1 MARCGEGSA
10 APMGLLA
17 SPGVCS
23 KGLQRKGPCER
34 RRLQAMVSEQLSQ
47 DLLRLLREEIH
58 TDVTFSVGCTL
69 FKAHKVVLLAR
80 VPDFYFHTIGQ
91 TSNNLTNH
99 EPIALENFEAS
110 EFRTFLQVVYSS
122 NRNIKNYEEEILR
135 KKIVESGVPQKKHD
149 FNFEKCT
156 DNDGRSSTESLG
168 KKSPD
173 CSLLKHEIPEDI
185 SNGEDNL
192 VATVN
197 YNLDPASEL
206 GEDLLKLYLK
216 HRCPDIDIF
225 VDGKSFKAHR
235 AILSARSSYF
245 AAMLSGCWAE
255 SSQEHVTLQGI
266 NHIEMSVMMH
276 FIYGGTL
283 DFPDKANV
291 GQILNMADMYGLEG
305 LKEVAIYI
313 LRRDYCNFF
322 QKLVPRRLAP
332 VLECLIIAHSAGV
345 ESLFADC
352 MKWIVK
358 HFARFWSERSF
369 ANVPPEI
376 QKSCLNMLIQSL
388 NDKNAAFLLME
399 SDRLIISLPRVK
411 WTEAALT
418 MASQLQEE
426 CIAFII
432 ENFSKIIQSEN
443 FALLLQSQ
451 AMSST
456 ADLLDKILKAIEE
469 NVTTENSCSLLM
481 SLDTLL
487 NSDSTKEMGFT
498 CKIQALRD
506 KLWIFLVQSF
516 YAVRHTESWKL
527 MSTDDQQK
535 IQAAAFDKGDDRR
548 LGKKPIFS
556 SSQQRR
562 QVSDSSVIKNRSW
575 RGNNKKECWSSPST
589 NQKMKSDGLGASGH
603 SSSTNRNTINK
614 TLKHDDLKEKDGT
627 KIASKITKEL
637 KTGGKNVSGK
647 PKAMI
652 KPKTESSDNAKSA
665 NLSPRQV
672 VERSATAAANG
683 QKSSLNGKAVR
694 NEDGQIT
701 GARPKVLTGNLN
713 VQAKAKP
720 LKKGTRKDSPCRGVA
735 GPSSRSTNSSMEL
748 LVSTECPGEPKENG
762 SIGEERSSGH
772 KLSFCESPGQTVKNS
787 VESIKTS
794 TVAVKSQSVSKV
806 ANGTSVK
813 KSINKQET
821 TINNSVPKKVTSKGH
836 SDPVPQAILK
846 KRGNDNGC
854 AAAQQ
859 RTKKAPSNLA
869 RTQGSQGESPKS
881 VKSSVSSRQSEESVT
896 KLDYNTTTDKQTS
909 KRKNVKQGHTTLP
922 KVNAKTV
929 AMPKNLNQSKK
940 GETLNIKDS
949 KQKMLSGQVILKTQP
964 SSQRPLKSETSVVQK
979 NMLHDVCDNK
989 KGSVSEQ
996 KPHKPLINLTS
1007 EISGTEAVQSS
1018 CKPDPQKP
1026 LNNQEKEKLVLECQ
1040 NISSL
1045 DKSIKHELESKQICS
1060 GKSETKFSNH
1070 KQTDH
1075 CSTAKIHCHSDGSDN
1090 VDLKFYSTAALKSL
1104 ISNPNEN
1111 SLNSNAGY
1119 DLDSTNAAQVHAVS
1133 DREQQVGRKD
1143 TNKKLSINYVKDVL
1157 PCAPERTNGTLNSVR
1172 DDRKSKIHVEEQTI
1186 PSQLSDDSAMN
1197 EDKHATADSDISSKC
1212 FLEQISGK
1220 NSPKDMETT
1229 ETPESHETPEAPFMS
1244 QWSLSTS
1251 VLHQRESPESDTGS
1265 ATTSSDDIK
1274 PRSEDYDAGGSQD
1287 DDGSNDRGISK
1298 CGTMLCHDF
1307 LGRSSSDTSTPEEL
1321 KIYDSNLRIEVKM
1334 KRQSSND
1341 LFQVNSTSDDEIPR
1355 KRPEIWSRSTVVH
1368 PREKENILRG
1378 SVQFAQELD
1387 QVSSSADETE
1397 DERSEAENVAENFST
1412 SNSAPQQF
1420 QGIINLA
1427 FEDATENES
1436 REFSATKNFK
1446 RSVLL
1451 SVDECEELGS
1461 DEGEVHTPF
1470 QPSTDSLSPSDVFD
1484 GVSQEHHGRT
1494 CYSRYSQ
1501 GRKGSTLECKQDE
1514 GNSVCKN
1521 ESSLFGVSSTD
1532 SSRKDKQSTS
1542 AAGKKYTIGALSK
1555 EGRQLL
1561 PQDKRVNRGSN
1572 VDNDFQQCSKLSDR
1586 DVKSQE
1592 RPCHLELHQREPN
1605 SDIPKNSS
1613 TKSLDSCRSQP
1624 LPQEGQVK
1632 ESHST
1637 ATEKANIALSAGDID
1652 DCDTLAQTYM
1662 YDHRPSKTLSP
1673 IYEMDVIEA
1682 FEQKMDSETHVTDR
1696 DFEDDQHFAKQDWT
1710 LLKQLLSEQDSN
1722 LNITNSVPEDLNLA
1736 QYLINQTL
1744 LLARDS
1750 SKPQGKAHVD
1760 TLNRW
1765 SELTSPL
1772 DDSAASITMASF
1784 SSEDC
1789 SPQGEWTILEL
1800 ETQH

>member
-10 APMGLLA
+10 TPVVLLG

-34 RRLQAMVSEQLSQ
+34 RRLKAMVSEQLSQ
-47 DLLRLLREEIH
+47 DLLRLLREEH
-58 TDVTFSVGCTL
+58 HADVIFSVGCTL
-69 FKAHKVVLLAR
+69 FKAHRAVLLAR
-80 VPDFYFHTIGQ
+80 VPDFYFHTVGQ

-99 EPIALENFEAS
+99 EPIAVENFEAS
-110 EFRTFLQVVYSS
+110 EFRTFLQIIYSS

-135 KKIVESGVPQKKHD
+135 KKIVESGAPQMKHD
-149 FNFEKCT
+149 FSFGKYA
-156 DNDGRSSTESLG
+156 DNDGRTSMEFLG

-173 CSLLKHEIPEDI
+173 SSLLKHEIPDAI
-185 SNGEDNL
+185 SNWEDNL
-192 VATVN
+192 ISTDI
-197 YNLDPASEL
+197 YDLEPASEL
-206 GEDLLKLYLK
+206 GEDLLKLYVK
-216 HRCPDIDIF
+216 HCCPDIDIY
-225 VDGKSFKAHR
+225 VDGKSFKTHR

-255 SSQEHVTLQGI
+255 SSQECITLQSI
-266 NHIEMSVMMH
+266 NHVEMNVMMH

-283 DFPDKANV
+283 EFPDKANV

-305 LKEVAIYI
+305 LKEVAVYI

-322 QKLVPRRLAP
+322 QKPIPRRLASI
-332 VLECLIIAHSAGV
+332 LECLIIAHSVGV

-418 MASQLQEE
+418 MASRLQEE

-443 FALLLQSQ
+443 FALFLQSQ

-469 NVTTENSCSLLM
+469 NITTENSCSLLM
-481 SLDTLL
+481 ALDMLL
-487 NSDSTKEMGFT
+487 NSDSTKEMVLNGFT

-527 MSTDDQQK
+527 MSTNDQQK
-535 IQAAAFDKGDDRR
+535 IQAA
-548 LGKKPIFS
+548 
-556 SSQQRR
+556 
-562 QVSDSSVIKNRSW
+562 
-575 RGNNKKECWSSPST
+575 
-589 NQKMKSDGLGASGH
+589 
-603 SSSTNRNTINK
+603 
-614 TLKHDDLKEKDGT
+614 
-627 KIASKITKEL
+627 
-637 KTGGKNVSGK
+637 
-647 PKAMI
+647 
-652 KPKTESSDNAKSA
+652 
-665 NLSPRQV
+665 
-672 VERSATAAANG
+672 
-683 QKSSLNGKAVR
+683 
-694 NEDGQIT
+694 
-701 GARPKVLTGNLN
+701 
-713 VQAKAKP
+713 
-720 LKKGTRKDSPCRGVA
+720 
-735 GPSSRSTNSSMEL
+735 
-748 LVSTECPGEPKENG
+748 
-762 SIGEERSSGH
+762 
-772 KLSFCESPGQTVKNS
+772 
-787 VESIKTS
+787 
-794 TVAVKSQSVSKV
+794 VKSRPVSK
-806 ANGTSVK
+806 ATNGTSNK
-813 KSINKQET
+813 KSIHEQESNT
-821 TINNSVPKKVTSKGH
+821 NNSVLKKVTGKGYT
-836 SDPVPQAILK
+836 DPVPQAILK

-854 AAAQQ
+854 ATTQL
-859 RTKKAPSNLA
+859 RTKNAPSNHA
-869 RTQGSQGESPKS
+869 KTQGSQGESPNS
-881 VKSSVSSRQSEESVT
+881 VKSSVSSRQSDGNVT
-896 KLDYNTTTDKQTS
+896 KLDHSTTMDKQTP
-909 KRKNVKQGHTTLP
+909 KRKLVKQGHTTLL
-922 KVNAKTV
+922 KVNAKRA
-929 AMPKNLNQSKK
+929 AMPKNLNQSRK
-940 GETLNIKDS
+940 GETLNNRDS
-949 KQKMLSGQVILKTQP
+949 KQKMLPGQVILKTQ
-964 SSQRPLKSETSVVQK
+964 SSPQRPLKSETSVVQK
-979 NMLHDVCDNK
+979 SMLLDACDNNNR
-989 KGSVSEQ
+989 GSVTEQ
-996 KPHKPLINLTS
+996 KPHEPLFNLTS
-1007 EISGTEAVQSS
+1007 EIRGMEAFHSS
-1018 CKPDPQKP
+1018 CSPDPQKP

-1040 NISSL
+1040 NVSNL
-1045 DKSIKHELESKQICS
+1045 DKSIKHELESRQICLD
-1060 GKSETKFSNH
+1060 KSKTKFSDH
-1070 KQTDH
+1070 KETSH
-1075 CSTAKIHCHSDGSDN
+1075 CNTAKLHCHSNGSDN
-1090 VDLKFYSTAALKSL
+1090 VDSKLYSTTALKCM

-1111 SLNSNAGY
+1111 SLNSNPVC
-1119 DLDSTNAAQVHAVS
+1119 DLDSTNAEKNHSVS
-1133 DREQQVGRKD
+1133 DKEKQMGNKD
-1143 TNKKLSINYVKDVL
+1143 TNKKSSIKYVKNVL
-1157 PCAPERTNGTLNSVR
+1157 PCVTERTNGTLNTVLQG
-1172 DDRKSKIHVEEQTI
+1172 DRKSKFHVEQTI
-1186 PSQLSDDSAMN
+1186 PSQLSDDSAIN
-1197 EDKHATADSDISSKC
+1197 KDKYAAANSDSSCKYV
-1212 FLEQISGK
+1212 LEQISGK

-1244 QWSLSTS
+1244 HWNLSTS
-1251 VLHQRESPESDTGS
+1251 VLHQKESPESDTGS

-1334 KRQSSND
+1334 KKQSSND

-1355 KRPEIWSRSTVVH
+1355 KRAELWSRSKMVH
-1368 PREKENILRG
+1368 PREKETILRG
-1378 SVQFAQELD
+1378 SVHFAQEVD

-1397 DERSEAENVAENFST
+1397 DERSEAENVAENFSAR
-1412 SNSAPQQF
+1412 NSAPQQF

-1436 REFSATKNFK
+1436 HEFSATKKFK

-1461 DEGEVHTPF
+1461 DEGEVHIPF
-1470 QPSTDSLSPSDVFD
+1470 QPSIDSLSPSDVFD
-1484 GVSQEHHGRT
+1484 GISHQHGRT

-1501 GRKGSTLECKQDE
+1501 GNEGSILECKQDK
-1514 GNSVCKN
+1514 GNSECKN
-1521 ESSLFGVSSTD
+1521 ESALLGLSSID

-1542 AAGKKYTIGALSK
+1542 ATGKKYTIDVLSK
-1555 EGRQLL
+1555 GGRQLPL
-1561 PQDKRVNRGSN
+1561 EDKVKSGSD
-1572 VDNDFQQCSKLSDR
+1572 VDNDLQQHCKLSDS
-1586 DVKSQE
+1586 DIKSQE

-1605 SDIPKNSS
+1605 TDIPKNSA
-1613 TKSLDSCRSQP
+1613 TKSLDSCRSQ
-1624 LPQEGQVK
+1624 LLSQEGQVK
-1632 ESHST
+1632 ESHSA

-1652 DCDTLAQTYM
+1652 DCDTLAQTYI

-1682 FEQKMDSETHVTDR
+1682 FEQKVESETHVTDV

-1772 DDSAASITMASF
+1772 DSSASITMASF

>member
-1 MARCGEGSA
+1 MARCGQGSTV
-10 APMGLLA
+10 PVVLLEPPA
-17 SPGVCS
+17 VCS
-23 KGLQRKGPCER
+23 KGLQRKGMCER
-34 RRLQAMVSEQLSQ
+34 RRLKAMVSEQLSQ

-58 TDVTFSVGCTL
+58 TDVTFSIGCTL
-69 FKAHKVVLLAR
+69 FKAHRAVLLAR
-80 VPDFYFHTIGQ
+80 VPDFYFRTIGQ
-91 TSNNLTNH
+91 TSNSSINH
-99 EPIALENFEAS
+99 KPIAVENFEAS
-110 EFRTFLQVVYSS
+110 EFRTFLQIIYSS

-135 KKIVESGVPQKKHD
+135 KKIESGVPQTNHD
-149 FNFEKCT
+149 FSFGKYA
-156 DNDGRSSTESLG
+156 DNDGRLPIEFLG

-173 CSLLKHEIPEDI
+173 CSLLKHEIPDDI
-185 SNGEDNL
+185 SDREDNL
-192 VATVN
+192 ISTDI
-197 YNLDPASEL
+197 YDLEPASEL
-206 GEDLLKLYLK
+206 GEDLLKLYVK
-216 HRCPDIDIF
+216 HCYPDIDIY
-225 VDGKSFKAHR
+225 VDGKNFKAHR

-255 SSQEHVTLQGI
+255 SSQEYITLQSI
-266 NHIEMSVMMH
+266 NHVEMNVMMS

-291 GQILNMADMYGLEG
+291 GQILNMADMYGLQG

-322 QKLVPRRLAP
+322 QKPVPRSLTSI
-332 VLECLIIAHSAGV
+332 LECLIIAHSVGV

-376 QKSCLNMLIQSL
+376 QDSCLNMLIQSL

-418 MASQLQEE
+418 MASRLQEE

-443 FALLLQSQ
+443 FALFLQSQ

-456 ADLLDKILKAIEE
+456 ADLLDKILKAIEK
-469 NVTTENSCSLLM
+469 NITTENSCSLLM
-481 SLDTLL
+481 ALDVLL

-516 YAVRHTESWKL
+516 YAVRHTGSWKL

-548 LGKKPIFS
+548 LGKKPVFS

-562 QVSDSSVIKNRSW
+562 QVSDSSVLKNKSLRE
-575 RGNNKKECWSSPST
+575 NNKKECWSCPST

-627 KIASKITKEL
+627 KLVSKITKEL
-637 KTGGKNVSGK
+637 KSGGKHVSGK
-647 PKAMI
+647 PKAII
-652 KPKTESSDNAKSA
+652 KPKIESSDNAKSA
-665 NLSPRQV
+665 NTSPGQV
-672 VERSATAAANG
+672 VETSATAAANG
-683 QKSSLNGKAVR
+683 HKNALNGKGVR
-694 NEDGQIT
+694 NHEGQIA
-701 GARPKVLTGNLN
+701 GARPKVLTGN
-713 VQAKAKP
+713 VQARAKP
-720 LKKGTRKDSPCRGVA
+720 LKKVTGKDSPGLGIT

-748 LVSTECPGEPKENG
+748 LVSNECLDEPKENG
-762 SIGEERSSGH
+762 SIGEEKPSGH
-772 KLSFCESPGQTVKNS
+772 KLTFCESSGQTVKNS
-787 VESIKTS
+787 VENMKTS
-794 TVAVKSQSVSKV
+794 VAVKSRPVSKV
-806 ANGTSVK
+806 TNGTSNK
-813 KSINKQET
+813 KSIHEQET
-821 TINNSVPKKVTSKGH
+821 NINNSVPKKVSSKGS
-836 SDPVPQAILK
+836 SDPAPQAILK

-854 AAAQQ
+854 ATAQQ
-859 RTKKAPSNLA
+859 KIKNVPSNLA
-869 RTQGSQGESPKS
+869 KTQGSQGESPNS
-881 VKSSVSSRQSEESVT
+881 VKSSVSSRHSDGNVT
-896 KLDYNTTTDKQTS
+896 KLDHSMTDKQTP
-909 KRKNVKQGHTTLP
+909 KRKIVKQGHTTLP
-922 KVNAKTV
+922 KANAKIV
-929 AMPKNLNQSKK
+929 AMPKNPNQSKK
-940 GETLNIKDS
+940 GETLNNKDS
-949 KQKMLSGQVILKTQP
+949 KQKMLSGQIILKTQ
-964 SSQRPLKSETSVVQK
+964 SSQRPLKNETSVVQK
-979 NMLHDVCDNK
+979 SMLHDVCDNNN
-989 KGSVSEQ
+989 KGSVTEQ
-996 KPHKPLINLTS
+996 KPHEPLINLTS
-1007 EISGTEAVQSS
+1007 EISGMEAFQSS
-1018 CKPDPQKP
+1018 CTRDLQKP

-1040 NISSL
+1040 SILNL
-1045 DKSIKHELESKQICS
+1045 DKSIKHELESSQICS
-1060 GKSETKFSNH
+1060 DKTETQFSNH
-1070 KQTDH
+1070 KETDH
-1075 CSTAKIHCHSDGSDN
+1075 CNTGKLHCHSDGSGN
-1090 VDLKFYSTAALKSL
+1090 VDPKFYSTTALKSML
-1104 ISNPNEN
+1104 SNTNEN
-1111 SLNSNAGY
+1111 SLNSNPVC
-1119 DLDSTNAAQVHAVS
+1119 DSDSTNAEQIHSVS
-1133 DREQQVGRKD
+1133 DKDKQVGRRD
-1143 TNKKLSINYVKDVL
+1143 TNKKSSINSVKDVL
-1157 PCAPERTNGTLNSVR
+1157 PCVPERTNGTLNTIQ
-1172 DDRKSKIHVEEQTI
+1172 DDRKSKLPIEQTI
-1186 PSQLSDDSAMN
+1186 PSQLSEDSAIN
-1197 EDKHATADSDISSKC
+1197 EDKFATADSDSSSKC

-1229 ETPESHETPEAPFMS
+1229 ETPFTS
-1244 QWSLSTS
+1244 QWNLSTS
-1251 VLHQRESPESDTGS
+1251 VLQRESPESDTGS

-1321 KIYDSNLRIEVKM
+1321 KIYDSNLRVEVKM
-1334 KRQSSND
+1334 KKQSSND
-1341 LFQVNSTSDDEIPR
+1341 LFLVNSTSDDEIPR
-1355 KRPEIWSRSTVVH
+1355 RRPESWSRSTILH
-1368 PREKENILRG
+1368 PREKENTLRG
-1378 SVQFAQELD
+1378 SVQFTQEVD

-1397 DERSEAENVAENFST
+1397 DERSEAENSAENFCT

-1420 QGIINLA
+1420 QGIVNLA

-1436 REFSATKNFK
+1436 HEFSATKKFK

-1461 DEGEVHTPF
+1461 DEGEGHTPF
-1470 QPSTDSLSPSDVFD
+1470 QPPIDSLSPSDVFD
-1484 GVSQEHHGRT
+1484 GFSHQHHGRT
-1494 CYSRYSQ
+1494 CCYSKFSQ
-1501 GRKGSTLECKQDE
+1501 GSEGSVLESKQDK

-1521 ESSLFGVSSTD
+1521 KSSLLGLDSID
-1532 SSRKDKQSTS
+1532 SSRKDKQSAS
-1542 AAGKKYTIGALSK
+1542 ATGKKYTIDVLCKG
-1555 EGRQLL
+1555 GRHLL
-1561 PQDKRVNRGSN
+1561 PEDKKVNSGSD
-1572 VDNDFQQCSKLSDR
+1572 VDNDFQQCSKLLDSDI
-1586 DVKSQE
+1586 KSQE
-1592 RPCHLELHQREPN
+1592 RPCHLELHQREPS

-1613 TKSLDSCRSQP
+1613 TKSLDSCRSQL

-1637 ATEKANIALSAGDID
+1637 STEKANIALSAGDID
-1652 DCDTLAQTYM
+1652 DCDTLAQTFM

-1682 FEQKMDSETHVTDR
+1682 FEQKVESETHVTDM
-1696 DFEDDQHFAKQDWT
+1696 DSEDDQHFAKQDWT

-1750 SKPQGKAHVD
+1750 SKPQGKAHID

-1772 DDSAASITMASF
+1772 DSSASITMASF